1 MPRHP
6 DLCCDSEALSPL
18 YQNPKIS
25 CSRTINC
32 WVVCQDD
39 GELPSHLGWWSGR
52 VAGTVP
58 SGFKAGEPPRHPS
71 RATPGWHGCL
81 PAGVDGSPSQRAGF
95 ALAQVNKN
103 ERSLSKHEREQA
115 QAQHP
120 LICRENQKKS
130 WCFNFSAGTW
140 EQPDFGGP
148 LPVTAEVTSDSRTE
162 VLTHHP
168 PPIKRDLAGQ
178 PGCQPFG
185 PSSVRPSADA
195 GMSGQ

>member
-39 GELPSHLGWWSGR
+39 GELSSHLGWWSGR

-71 RATPGWHGCL
+71 WATPRWHGCL
-81 PAGVDGSPSQRAGF
+81 PAGVNGSPSQWAGF

-148 LPVTAEVTSDSRTE
+148 E
-162 VLTHHP
+162 HF
-168 PPIKRDLAGQ
+168 AGDCR
-178 PGCQPFG
+178 GD
-185 PSSVRPSADA
+185 R
-195 GMSGQ
+195 